1 MATIYLCF
9 VLQCGVYCGENGGS
23 NKPARVSDLRQE
35 LGVQKRRDDDV
46 CNQAPTVV
54 QNGDGGGGHAPSEPV
69 NQTKRDTDV
78 QTEDSN
84 KLHEEILPSSPKH
97 TPAKGRCSTAPCA
110 VPQGRTLLWPQAL
123 NEDCVVHYTMMV

>member
-1 MATIYLCF
+1 MCVCRTALRY
-9 VLQCGVYCGENGGS
+9 VLGENGGS

-46 CNQAPTVV
+46 HNQAPPPVV
-54 QNGDGGGGHAPSEPV
+54 QNGDGGGGHAPLEPV

-110 VPQGRTLLWPQAL
+110 VPQGCILLWPQAL